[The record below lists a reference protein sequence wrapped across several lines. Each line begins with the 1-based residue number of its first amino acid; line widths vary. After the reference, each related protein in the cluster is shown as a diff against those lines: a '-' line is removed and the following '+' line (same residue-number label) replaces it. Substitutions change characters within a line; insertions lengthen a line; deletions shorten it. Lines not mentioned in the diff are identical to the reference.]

1 MDEITNIAAVNKSV
15 VEKLHYLPLTDR
27 LARELIPNEEER
39 VEKMKEMIDKVTP
52 LQQKMSFDT
61 TNRMGST
68 LSVLRAC
75 RVLNYQF
82 VSNTPLNA
90 LKDEIEQLQ
99 RIPSCILTIHRLR
112 EELEN
117 YRDLSVRET
126 LKPMEEQID
135 LWTFWTTYA
144 LALPNYFIVA
154 CTVALVPPSSAVCE
168 RLFARFVMGFDDD
181 QDNSLED
188 HKSAATIIRFNRS
201 LMKSSGLEPY

>member
-1 MDEITNIAAVNKSV
+1 MDEISNITAVNKSV
-15 VEKLHYLPLTDR
+15 VEKLYYLPFTDR
-27 LARELIPNEEER
+27 LARELIPDEDEW

-52 LQQKMSFDT
+52 LQQKMSFGT
-61 TNRMGST
+61 TDRMGST

-82 VSNTPLNA
+82 IPNTLLNA
-90 LKDEIEQLQ
+90 LKDEIQQLR

-144 LALPNYFIVA
+144 LAIPNYFIVA
-154 CTVALVPPSSAVCE
+154 CTVALVPPSSAVFE
-168 RLFARFVMGFDDD
+168 RLFARFVIGFDDD

-188 HKSAATIIRFNRS
+188 YKSAATIIRFNRS
-201 LMKSSGLEPY
+201 LIKLSGLEPY

>member
-1 MDEITNIAAVNKSV
+1 
-15 VEKLHYLPLTDR
+15 
-27 LARELIPNEEER
+27 
-39 VEKMKEMIDKVTP
+39 
-52 LQQKMSFDT
+52 MSYDT
-61 TNRMGST
+61 TNRMAST

-117 YRDLSVRET
+117 YRDLSVRES

-188 HKSAATIIRFNRS
+188 YKSAATIIRFNRS

>member
-1 MDEITNIAAVNKSV
+1 MVLNMTC
-15 VEKLHYLPLTDR
+15 HQ
-27 LARELIPNEEER
+27 LIPNEEER

-75 RVLNYQF
+75 RVSNCQF

-90 LKDEIEQLQ
+90 LKNEIQQLR
-99 RIPSCILTIHRLR
+99 RISSCILKIHRLR

-117 YRDLSVRET
+117 YRDLSERET

-144 LALPNYFIVA
+144 LALPNYFIIA
-154 CTVALVPPSSAVCE
+154 CTVSLVPPSSAVCE
-168 RLFARFVMGFDDD
+168 RLFARFVVGSDDD
-181 QDNSLED
+181 QDNSLEE
-188 HKSAATIIRFNRS
+188 I
-201 LMKSSGLEPY
+201 